1 MHVGRTNAL
10 PDPSPYAVCYD
21 WQRCTLPVVPY
32 ADHYKLHAHH
42 QQSHPCMQKS
52 PPNAAASVL
61 QSSVLREMSQLVD
74 AALSQAPATC
84 DSLAVGHAA
93 SLPAPSQQAVHAHGS
108 IAAMATAHPDSG
120 AGQSGD
126 GQTLPDASAMQKITA
141 QAASAGKDNAGATD
155 CLSSGQSSKA
165 VGSKK
170 VNKPAWALTA
180 DAAKD
185 AEQQEEE
192 DLLAFAGGLE
202 FEKYIDEQEDAEVRT
217 ALQVLFRLL
226 PICHLFLLYRIVV
239 FPHWGTASVLGYH
252 LVMDSI
258 WAETAYVGSK
268 QRHIS
273 LDIKQL

>member
-1 MHVGRTNAL
+1 M
-10 PDPSPYAVCYD
+10 
-21 WQRCTLPVVPY
+21 PY

-52 PPNAAASVL
+52 APNAAASVL

-93 SLPAPSQQAVHAHGS
+93 SLPATSQQAVHAHGS

-120 AGQSGD
+120 AGQSRD
-126 GQTLPDASAMQKITA
+126 GETLPDASAAQKITA
-141 QAASAGKDNAGATD
+141 QAASAGKVGAGATE
-155 CLSSGQSSKA
+155 CLSSSHSSKA

-226 PICHLFLLYRIVV
+226 PICRLTFLIHVMV
-239 FPHWGTASVLGYH
+239 FCYQDIALVLGFH
-252 LVMDSI
+252 LVVDSVYAV
-258 WAETAYVGSK
+258 AETAHVVRQAETHQLEHQTVMTTVK
-268 QRHIS
+268 DRTCADKKPQS
-273 LDIKQL
+273 LQPFLRLD